1 MKTLRIGAVGCAM
14 FLLLPVAPTEG
25 AAPPYGALTGF
36 QTQNASTERAT
47 EREFIDTASADG
59 VRQTATILQRR
70 PHYAGSGGDREL
82 AYAMRDLLASYGFE
96 ATVESFTARV
106 DTPRN
111 LGLELEPAGKLPVA
125 RTSLLN
131 GPKNIPAG
139 ITLRELPLASDPPT
153 ADREVNTPFNSG
165 SGDGDVWAPFVYAAR
180 GTDGDYDT
188 LARAGVNV
196 RGAIVLVR
204 YGAQFRGLLA
214 ARAQA
219 KGAAGVLFYSDPKD
233 DGYARGPVD
242 PDGPFRPITAV
253 QRGSV
258 GEGIHIP
265 TLPISAQNAQTLL
278 AYSRGVAGPAT
289 WGGAMNGPYL
299 LGRSTAL
306 VHLVVKLDRKRTTLY
321 NTLARLRGTDDAHPV
336 ILGAHRDAW
345 VFGISDNG
353 DGVTVLLEVARGLG
367 FLAGPNWHPR
377 RTIEIALWDGEEIG
391 EVGSTHFV
399 RTHANELSR
408 AVAYL
413 NADENVTGQHFATD
427 AVAAIAP
434 EIVAATKSVP
444 DPGNLSAT
452 VFDRWVGQPHGVAVG
467 VPGGGSDHEPFLFEA
482 GVPVTGGIGFEGPL
496 GVYHSSYDTLAFA
509 ENIADPDLTL
519 HRAAAQIYGIV
530 AMRLADADVIPYQF
544 AGYTPL
550 LRAGYLRIATRIA
563 ASQLDVDLTAFKGA
577 IDRFS
582 RAAAGIDPLIAAA
595 QIDLPD
601 NELAAVHALDTLVY
615 GANGYASDVFPDIN
629 AALAGGNGPEV
640 TAAVARATGAIAT
653 AANALGGR
661 GV

>member
-1 MKTLRIGAVGCAM
+1 MKALRLGAVGCACV
-14 FLLLPVAPTEG
+14 LLLG
-25 AAPPYGALTGF
+25 AAPPYGSLTGF
-36 QTQNASTERAT
+36 QTQNASAERAI

-59 VRQTATILQRR
+59 VRQNAMILQRR
-70 PHYAGSGGDREL
+70 PHYAGSGGDRAL
-82 AYAMRDLLASYGFE
+82 AYAMRDLLASYGFA
-96 ATVESFTARV
+96 ATIESFSAIV
-106 DTPRN
+106 QTPRK
-111 LGLELEPAGKLPVA
+111 LALELAPDGTLPEQRHSVLE
-125 RTSLLN
+125 R
-131 GPKNIPAG
+131 PKHRPQG
-139 ITLRELPLASDPPT
+139 IALREIPLASDPPT
-153 ADREVNTPFNSG
+153 ADPEVSTPFNSG
-165 SGDGDVWAPFVYAAR
+165 SGDGDVWAPFVYVSR

-219 KGAAGVLFYSDPKD
+219 RGAAGVLFYSDPKD
-233 DGYARGPVD
+233 DGFARGPVD
-242 PDGPFRPITAV
+242 PDGPFRPLTAV

-258 GEGIHIP
+258 GEGIRIP
-265 TLPISAQNAQTLL
+265 TLPISAQNAQKIL
-278 AYSRGVAGPAT
+278 AYARGSAGPAM

-306 VHLVVKLDRKRTTLY
+306 VHLVVKMNRKPTTLY
-321 NTLARLRGTDDAHPV
+321 NTLARLRGSDDAHPV
-336 ILGAHRDAW
+336 LLGAHRDAW

-367 FLAGPNWHPR
+367 YLAGANWHPR
-377 RTIEIALWDGEEIG
+377 RTIEICLWDGEEIG

-399 RTHANELSR
+399 RTHATELGR

-413 NADENVTGQHFATD
+413 NADENVTGQAFGAD
-427 AVAAIAP
+427 AAAAIAP
-434 EIVAATKSVP
+434 EIVAATQSVP
-444 DPGNLSAT
+444 DPGRRSGT
-452 VFDRWVGQPHGVAVG
+452 VFDRWVSQPHGAAVE

-482 GVPVTGGIGFEGPL
+482 GVPVTGGIGFGGPL

-519 HRAAAQIYGIV
+519 HRAAAQVYGIV

-550 LRAGYLRIATRIA
+550 LRAGYLRLATRIA
-563 ASQLDVDLTAFKGA
+563 AGRFNVDLTTLKSA
-577 IDRFS
+577 IDRFA

-595 QIDLPD
+595 QIDVPD
-601 NELAAVHALDTLVY
+601 NELAAVRSLDTIVY
-615 GANGYASDVFPDIN
+615 GANGYASDVFPDIS
-629 AALAGGNGPEV
+629 AALAAGDTPGV

-653 AANALGGR
+653 AANDLGGR

>member
-1 MKTLRIGAVGCAM
+1 MKALRIGAIGCAF
-14 FLLLPVAPTEG
+14 FLLLG
-25 AAPPYGALTGF
+25 AAPPYGSMTGF
-36 QTQNASTERAT
+36 QTQNASTERAI
-47 EREFIDTASADG
+47 EREFIDTASAEG
-59 VRQTATILQRR
+59 VRQNALILQRR

-82 AYAMRDLLASYGFE
+82 AYAMRDVLASYGFQ

-106 DTPRN
+106 DTPHH
-111 LGLELEPAGKLPVA
+111 LGLEIEPGGKRPVA
-125 RTSLLN
+125 RTSLIS
-131 GPKNIPAG
+131 GPKNVPDG
-139 ITLRELPLASDPPT
+139 ITLREVPLASDPPT

-165 SGDGDVWAPFVYAAR
+165 SGDGDVWAPFVYVSR

-219 KGAAGVLFYSDPKD
+219 RGAAGVLFYSDPKD
-233 DGYARGPVD
+233 DGFARGTVD
-242 PDGPFRPITAV
+242 PNGPFRPITAV

-278 AYSRGVAGPAT
+278 AYSHGVAGPST
-289 WGGAMNGPYL
+289 WGGAMNGPYV

-306 VHLVVKLDRKRTTLY
+306 VHLVVKMDRKKTTLY
-321 NTLARLRGTDDAHPV
+321 NTLARLQGSDDAHPV

-367 FLAGPNWHPR
+367 FLAGANWHPR

-399 RTHANELSR
+399 HTHATELSR

-413 NADENVTGQHFATD
+413 NADENVTGQFFGAD
-427 AVAAIAP
+427 AAAAIAP
-434 EIVAATKSVP
+434 AIVAATKSVP
-444 DPGNLSAT
+444 DPGHLAAT
-452 VFDRWVGQPHGVAVG
+452 VFDRWVGQPHGVAVS

-482 GVPVTGGIGFEGPL
+482 GVPVTGGIGFDGPL
-496 GVYHSSYDTLAFA
+496 GVYHSSYDTLAYA

-519 HRAAAQIYGIV
+519 HRAAAQIYGV
-530 AMRLADADVIPYQF
+530 LAMRLADADVIPYQF
-544 AGYTPL
+544 SGYTAL
-550 LRAGYLRIATRIA
+550 LRSGYLRIATRVA
-563 ASQLDVDLTAFKGA
+563 ASQMNVDLTTFKSS
-577 IDRFS
+577 IDRFA

-595 QIDLPD
+595 QIDVPD
-601 NELAAVHALDTLVY
+601 NELVAVHALDTLVY

-629 AALAGGNGPEV
+629 AALAAGDTPGV
-640 TAAVARATGAIAT
+640 AAALARATGAIAT
-653 AANALGGR
+653 AANALGGN